1 MCGEATG
8 LLVRGGQRP
17 QVVLLKHGPGSCHTL
32 SLLTSPEAL
41 TRQPAPLFAFHSVQ
55 VGCQPVLPCKL
66 RSKSASACAC
76 CCCTIKLPPVLP
88 RALPTVKHHSAGRK
102 RHRWPGRPQA
112 AARWVCSGRQAVH
125 SGDCWAQLGA
135 VAKPPAGRAACTPKW
150 LHPLTS
156 LHRLLSPAA
165 AAFANAGGPP
175 FLEGPSYELSADEND
190 VVGEPGSRR
199 HWLVGTGCLPSS
211 NLPGGS
217 ACRSSTAE
225 PTPLNP
231 TAQQNPWQLIPAAGM
246 GLTHLSEYSFAVQ
259 DPVEGLVTERG
270 EHALNNFQGGYKER
284 ALHGSGPGDTM
295 NQLIRSRPTGQ
306 PMVQARTPPGS
317 APPTSRATT
326 RRP

>member
-32 SLLTSPEAL
+32 NVLTSPEAL
-41 TRQPAPLFAFHSVQ
+41 ARQPAPLFAFHSVQ

-135 VAKPPAGRAACTPKW
+135 VASPQLAVLLAHPSGFILSPVCTGFSPLQPRHLLMRAARPSWKDPAMSSAPMRTMWSVSQAAGDIGWLGRAVCPQAICQGDP
-150 LHPLTS
+150 
-156 LHRLLSPAA
+156 PAA
-165 AAFANAGGPP
+165 ARLLNPP
-175 FLEGPSYELSADEND
+175 LST
-190 VVGEPGSRR
+190 R
-199 HWLVGTGCLPSS
+199 
-211 NLPGGS
+211 
-217 ACRSSTAE
+217 
-225 PTPLNP
+225 PLNRTLGNLYP
-231 TAQQNPWQLIPAAGM
+231 L
-246 GLTHLSEYSFAVQ
+246 
-259 DPVEGLVTERG
+259 
-270 EHALNNFQGGYKER
+270 
-284 ALHGSGPGDTM
+284 
-295 NQLIRSRPTGQ
+295 
-306 PMVQARTPPGS
+306 QAW
-317 APPTSRATT
+317 A
-326 RRP
+326 